1 MTTWHQF
8 HSSSLHPNLSSLC
21 RCIIIVLAMFEKLEL
36 IQKRYDELSQ
46 LLAREEIA
54 TDRRQLQELSKE
66 KAALE
71 DIVGMYQEYRAKGK
85 ELAELE
91 ALLNSHAEAE
101 MMALIK
107 EEVSK
112 LKQQQGELLR
122 ELKLSLMPKDPND
135 DRDVIVEIRAGAGG
149 GEAGLFAADLFR
161 MYSRYAQAKGWQVGV
176 IDSNQSE
183 AGGFRELIFEIEG
196 KGAFSRF
203 KHERGVHRVQRVPI
217 TEASGRIHTSTAT
230 VAVLPEA
237 EEVELNINPDDLK
250 MEFFHSRG
258 AGGQNVNKV
267 TSAVRITHL
276 PTGIVAACQD
286 ERSQIRNRMKAMAV
300 LRARLLDMEQRKQSE
315 SIDEERRMQVGS
327 GQRAEKIRTYNF
339 PQNRVTDHRIN
350 LSFHNLQ
357 RILDGELDEII
368 EALISKEQ
376 VEQLE
381 AALT

>member
-1 MTTWHQF
+1 LNYCF
-8 HSSSLHPNLSSLC
+8 DSNLSRLC
-21 RCIIIVLAMFEKLEL
+21 CCIIIVLGMFEKLEL

-46 LLAREEIA
+46 LLARVEIV
-54 TDRRQLQELSKE
+54 TDHERLQELSKE
-66 KAALE
+66 KAGLE
-71 DIVGMYQEYRAKGK
+71 AIVATYQQYKANGE

-91 ALLNSHAEAE
+91 ALLDSHAEAE

-107 EEVSK
+107 EEVNK
-112 LKQQQGELLR
+112 LKRQQDDLFR
-122 ELKLSLMPKDPND
+122 RLKLSLMPKDPNA

-149 GEAGLFAADLFR
+149 EEAGLFAATLFR
-161 MYSRYAQAKGWQVGV
+161 MYSRYAQTKGWQVDI

-183 AGGFRELIFEIEG
+183 IGGFKELIFEIKG

-203 KHERGVHRVQRVPI
+203 KHESGVHRVQRVPI

-237 EEVELNINPDDLK
+237 EEIELNINPDDLR
-250 MEFFHSRG
+250 MDFFHSGG

-267 TSAVRITHL
+267 TTAVRITHL
-276 PTGIVAACQD
+276 PTGLVAVCQD

-300 LRARLLDMEQRKQSE
+300 LRARLLDIEQRKQSE
-315 SIDEERRMQVGS
+315 SIDKERRVQVGS

-339 PQNRVTDHRIN
+339 PQNRVTDHRI
-350 LSFHNLQ
+350 STVFHNLHQ
-357 RILDGELDEII
+357 ILDGELDEII
-368 EALISKEQ
+368 EALSSKEQ
-376 VEQLE
+376 VEQLQ

>member
-1 MTTWHQF
+1 
-8 HSSSLHPNLSSLC
+8 
-21 RCIIIVLAMFEKLEL
+21 MFEKLEL

-46 LLAREEIA
+46 LLAQVEIA
-54 TDRRQLQELSKE
+54 TDPRRLQEISKE
-66 KAALE
+66 RAALE
-71 DIVGMYQEYRAKGK
+71 DIVGMYQEFTAKAK

-91 ALLNSHAEAE
+91 ALLGSRAEAE
-101 MMALIK
+101 MTALVK
-107 EEVSK
+107 EEVNK
-112 LKQQQGELLR
+112 LKQGQDGLIR
-122 ELKLSLMPKDPND
+122 RLKVALMPKDPND

-149 GEAGLFAADLFR
+149 DEAGLFAADLFR
-161 MYSRYAQAKGWQVGV
+161 MYSRYAQTKGWQAEV

-183 AGGFRELIFEIEG
+183 RGGFKELIFEIKG

-203 KHERGVHRVQRVPI
+203 KHERGVHRVQRVPV
-217 TEASGRIHTSTAT
+217 TEASGRIHTSTTT

-250 MEFFHSRG
+250 MEFFHSSG

-267 TSAVRITHL
+267 TTAVRLTHL
-276 PTGIVAACQD
+276 PTGIVASCQD
-286 ERSQIRNRMKAMAV
+286 ERSQIKNRMKAMAV
-300 LRARLLDMEQRKQSE
+300 LRARLLDMEQRKQAE

>member
-1 MTTWHQF
+1 
-8 HSSSLHPNLSSLC
+8 
-21 RCIIIVLAMFEKLEL
+21 MFEKLEL

-46 LLAREEIA
+46 LLAQADVA
-54 TDRRQLQELSKE
+54 TNPKRLQELSKE

-71 DIVGMYQEYRAKGK
+71 DIVGTYQQYKAKGK

-91 ALLNSHAEAE
+91 DLLNSHAESE
-101 MMALIK
+101 MMALVK

-112 LKQQQGELLR
+112 LKQQQDDLLR
-122 ELKLSLMPKDPND
+122 RLKLSLIPKDPAK

-161 MYSRYAQAKGWQVGV
+161 MYSRYAQGKGWQVGI
-176 IDSNQSE
+176 IDSNQSGI
-183 AGGFRELIFEIEG
+183 GGFKELIFEIKG

-217 TEASGRIHTSTAT
+217 TEASGRLHTSTAT

-237 EEVELNINPDDLK
+237 EEIELNINPDDLK

-267 TSAVRITHL
+267 TTAVRITHL
-276 PTGIVAACQD
+276 PTGIMASCQD
-286 ERSQIRNRMKAMAV
+286 ERSQVRNRMKAMAV

-315 SIDEERRMQVGS
+315 SMDKERRMQVGS

-350 LSFHNLQ
+350 SSFHNLQ
-357 RILDGELDEII
+357 QILDGELDEII
-368 EALISKEQ
+368 EALFSKEQ

-381 AALT
+381 AALR

>member
-1 MTTWHQF
+1 
-8 HSSSLHPNLSSLC
+8 
-21 RCIIIVLAMFEKLEL
+21 MFEKLEL

-46 LLAREEIA
+46 LLAQPEIA
-54 TDRRQLQELSKE
+54 TDSRRLQELNKE
-66 KAALE
+66 KVDLE
-71 DIVGMYQEYRAKGK
+71 GIVGMYQEYRATGK

-91 ALLNSHAEAE
+91 ALLNSHTEAE
-101 MMALIK
+101 MTALVK
-107 EEVSK
+107 EEASK
-112 LKQQQGELLR
+112 LKEQQADLLSR
-122 ELKLSLMPKDPND
+122 LKLSLMPKDPD
-135 DRDVIVEIRAGAGG
+135 ADRDVIVEIRAGTGG

-183 AGGFRELIFEIEG
+183 VGGFKELIFEIKG
-196 KGAFSRF
+196 RGAFSRF
-203 KHERGVHRVQRVPI
+203 KHERGVHRVQRVPA

-250 MEFFHSRG
+250 MEFFHSGG

-267 TSAVRITHL
+267 TTAVRIKHL
-276 PTGIVAACQD
+276 PTGIVATCQD

-300 LRARLLDMEQRKQSE
+300 LRARVLDVEQRKQSE
-315 SIDEERRMQVGS
+315 SIDEERRMQVGG

-339 PQNRVTDHRIN
+339 PQNRVTDHRISS
-350 LSFHNLQ
+350 SFHNLQ
-357 RILDGELDEII
+357 QILDGELDEIV

>member
-1 MTTWHQF
+1 
-8 HSSSLHPNLSSLC
+8 
-21 RCIIIVLAMFEKLEL
+21 MFEKLEL

-46 LLAREEIA
+46 LLAQAEIA
-54 TDRRQLQELSKE
+54 TDRRRLQELSKE
-66 KAALE
+66 KADLE
-71 DIVGMYQEYRAKGK
+71 DIVGTYQQYKAKGK

-101 MMALIK
+101 MTALIK
-107 EEVSK
+107 EEMNK
-112 LKQQQGELLR
+112 LKEQQDDLLSR
-122 ELKLSLMPKDPND
+122 LKLSLMPKDPD
-135 DRDVIVEIRAGAGG
+135 ADRDVIVEIRAGTGG

-161 MYSRYAQAKGWQVGV
+161 MYSRYAQGKGWQVGI

-183 AGGFRELIFEIEG
+183 IGGFKELIFEIKG

-217 TEASGRIHTSTAT
+217 TEASGRLHTSTAT

-237 EEVELNINPDDLK
+237 EEIELNINPDDLK

-267 TSAVRITHL
+267 TTAVRITHL
-276 PTGIVAACQD
+276 PTGIVASCQD

-300 LRARLLDMEQRKQSE
+300 LRARLLDLEQRKQSE
-315 SIDEERRMQVGS
+315 SVDKERRMQVGS

-339 PQNRVTDHRIN
+339 PQNRVTDHRISS
-350 LSFHNLQ
+350 SFHNLQ
-357 RILDGELDEII
+357 QILDGELDEII
-368 EALISKEQ
+368 EALSSKEQ

>member
-1 MTTWHQF
+1 
-8 HSSSLHPNLSSLC
+8 
-21 RCIIIVLAMFEKLEL
+21 MFEKLEL

-46 LLAREEIA
+46 LLARAEIA
-54 TDRRQLQELSKE
+54 TDRRRLQELSKE
-66 KAALE
+66 KADLE
-71 DIVGMYQEYRAKGK
+71 DIIGTYRQYKAKDK

-101 MMALIK
+101 MAALVK

-122 ELKLSLMPKDPND
+122 ELKLSLTPKDPD
-135 DRDVIVEIRAGAGG
+135 ADRDVIVEIRAGTGG

-183 AGGFRELIFEIEG
+183 VGGFKELIFEIKGE
-196 KGAFSRF
+196 GAFSRF

-230 VAVLPEA
+230 VAVLPEV
-237 EEVELNINPDDLK
+237 EEIELNINPDDLK
-250 MEFFHSRG
+250 MEFFHSHG

-267 TSAVRITHL
+267 TTAVRITHL
-276 PTGIVAACQD
+276 PTGIMAACQD

-300 LRARLLDMEQRKQSE
+300 LRARLLDMEQQKQSE
-315 SIDEERRMQVGS
+315 SIDKERRMQVGS

>member
-1 MTTWHQF
+1 
-8 HSSSLHPNLSSLC
+8 
-21 RCIIIVLAMFEKLEL
+21 MFEKLEL

-46 LLAREEIA
+46 LLARAEIA
-54 TDRRQLQELSKE
+54 TDRRRLQELSKE
-66 KAALE
+66 KADLE
-71 DIVGMYQEYRAKGK
+71 DIVGMYQQYKTKDK

-91 ALLNSHAEAE
+91 ALINSHAEVE
-101 MMALIK
+101 MTALIK

-112 LKQQQGELLR
+112 LKEQQADLLSR
-122 ELKLSLMPKDPND
+122 LKLSLMPKDPD
-135 DRDVIVEIRAGAGG
+135 ADRDVIVEIRAGTGG

-183 AGGFRELIFEIEG
+183 VGGFKELIFEIKGE
-196 KGAFSRF
+196 GAFSRF

-237 EEVELNINPDDLK
+237 EEIELNINHDDLK
-250 MEFFHSRG
+250 MEFFHSGG

-267 TSAVRITHL
+267 TTAVRITHL
-276 PTGIVAACQD
+276 PTGIVAVCQD
-286 ERSQIRNRMKAMAV
+286 ERSQLRNRMKAMAV

-315 SIDEERRMQVGS
+315 SIDKERRMQVGG

>member
-1 MTTWHQF
+1 
-8 HSSSLHPNLSSLC
+8 
-21 RCIIIVLAMFEKLEL
+21 MFEKLEL

-46 LLAREEIA
+46 LLARADVA
-54 TDRRQLQELSKE
+54 TNLKRLQELSKE

-71 DIVGMYQEYRAKGK
+71 DIVGTYQQYKAKGK
-85 ELAELE
+85 ALAELE
-91 ALLNSHAEAE
+91 ALLNSHDEAE
-101 MMALIK
+101 MMTLIK
-107 EEVSK
+107 EEVNK
-112 LKQQQGELLR
+112 IKQQQDDLLR
-122 ELKLSLMPKDPND
+122 RLKLSLMPKDPAK

-161 MYSRYAQAKGWQVGV
+161 MYSRYAEGKGWQVGI

-183 AGGFRELIFEIEG
+183 IGGFKELIFEIKG

-203 KHERGVHRVQRVPI
+203 KHERGVHRVQRVPA
-217 TEASGRIHTSTAT
+217 TEASGRLHTSTAT

-237 EEVELNINPDDLK
+237 EEIELNIKPDDLK

-267 TSAVRITHL
+267 TTAVRLTHL
-276 PTGIVAACQD
+276 PTGIMASCQD

-300 LRARLLDMEQRKQSE
+300 LRARLLDLEQRKQSE
-315 SIDEERRMQVGS
+315 SMDKERRMQVGS
-327 GQRAEKIRTYNF
+327 GQRSEKIRTYNF
-339 PQNRVTDHRIN
+339 PQNRVTDHRISS
-350 LSFHNLQ
+350 SFHNLQ
-357 RILDGELDEII
+357 QILDGELDEII
-368 EALISKEQ
+368 EALSSKEQ

>member
-1 MTTWHQF
+1 
-8 HSSSLHPNLSSLC
+8 
-21 RCIIIVLAMFEKLEL
+21 MFEKLEL

-46 LLAREEIA
+46 LLARAEIA
-54 TDRRQLQELSKE
+54 TDPRRLQELGKE
-66 KAALE
+66 KSDLE
-71 DIVGMYQEYRAKGK
+71 DIVYTYQQYRAKDA

-91 ALLNSHAEAE
+91 ALLNSHADAD
-101 MMALIK
+101 MIALIR

-112 LKQQQGELLR
+112 LKQQRDKLLHR
-122 ELKLSLMPKDPND
+122 LKLSLLSKDPND
-135 DRDVIVEIRAGAGG
+135 ERDVIVEIRAGAGG
-149 GEAGLFAADLFR
+149 EEAGLFAANLFR
-161 MYSRYAQAKGWQVGV
+161 MYSRYAEAKGWQVGI

-183 AGGFRELIFEIEG
+183 IGGFKELIFEIKGE
-196 KGAFSRF
+196 GAFSRF
-203 KHERGVHRVQRVPI
+203 KHERGVHRVQRVPD

-230 VAVLPEA
+230 VAVLPAVDEI
-237 EEVELNINPDDLK
+237 ELNINPDDLK

-267 TSAVRITHL
+267 ATAVRITHL
-276 PTGIVAACQD
+276 PTGIVASCQD
-286 ERSQIRNRMKAMAV
+286 DRSQIRNRMKAMEV
-300 LRARLLDMEQRKQSE
+300 LRARLLALKQQKQSE
-315 SIDEERRMQVGS
+315 SIDKERQMQVGS

-357 RILDGELDEII
+357 QILDGALDEVI

>member
-1 MTTWHQF
+1 
-8 HSSSLHPNLSSLC
+8 
-21 RCIIIVLAMFEKLEL
+21 MFEKLEL

-46 LLAREEIA
+46 LLAQAEIA
-54 TDRRQLQELSKE
+54 TDRRRLQELSKE
-66 KAALE
+66 KADLE
-71 DIVGMYQEYRAKGK
+71 DIVGTYQQYKAKGK

-101 MMALIK
+101 MTALIK
-107 EEVSK
+107 EEMNK
-112 LKQQQGELLR
+112 LKEQQDDLLSR
-122 ELKLSLMPKDPND
+122 LKLSLMPKDPD
-135 DRDVIVEIRAGAGG
+135 ADRDVIVEIRAGTGG

-161 MYSRYAQAKGWQVGV
+161 MYSRYAQGKGWQVGI

-183 AGGFRELIFEIEG
+183 IGGFKELIFEIKG

-217 TEASGRIHTSTAT
+217 TEASGRLHTSTAT

-237 EEVELNINPDDLK
+237 EEIELNINPADLK

-267 TSAVRITHL
+267 TTAVRITHL
-276 PTGIVAACQD
+276 PTGIVASCQD
-286 ERSQIRNRMKAMAV
+286 ERSQIRNRMKAMAG
-300 LRARLLDMEQRKQSE
+300 LRARLLDREQRKQSE
-315 SIDEERRMQVGS
+315 SVDKERRMQVGS

-339 PQNRVTDHRIN
+339 PQNRVTDHRISS
-350 LSFHNLQ
+350 SFHNLQ
-357 RILDGELDEII
+357 QILDGELDEII
-368 EALISKEQ
+368 EALSSKEQ

>member
-1 MTTWHQF
+1 MV
-8 HSSSLHPNLSSLC
+8 SG
-21 RCIIIVLAMFEKLEL
+21 MFEKLEL
-36 IQKRYDELSQ
+36 IKKRYDELSQ
-46 LLAREEIA
+46 LLAQVGIA
-54 TDRRQLQELSKE
+54 TDPRRLQELSKE
-66 KAALE
+66 RAALE
-71 DIVGMYQEYRAKGK
+71 DIVSMYQEYKAKGK

-91 ALLNSHAEAE
+91 ALLDSHAEAE
-101 MMALIK
+101 MMALVK
-107 EEVSK
+107 EEVNK
-112 LKQQQGELLR
+112 LKQRQDELLR
-122 ELKLSLMPKDPND
+122 KLKLSLMPRDPND

-149 GEAGLFAADLFR
+149 EEASLFAADLFR
-161 MYSRYAQAKGWQVGV
+161 MYSRYAEAKGWQVGV

-183 AGGFRELIFEIEG
+183 RGGFKELIFEIKG
-196 KGAFSRF
+196 GGAFSRF

-217 TEASGRIHTSTAT
+217 TEASGRIHTSTTT

-237 EEVELNINPDDLK
+237 EEIELNINSDDLK

-267 TSAVRITHL
+267 TTAVRITHL

-300 LRARLLDMEQRKQSE
+300 LRARLLDLEQRKQSE
-315 SIDEERRMQVGS
+315 SIDRERRMQVGS

-357 RILDGELDEII
+357 QILDGELDEII